1 MADLGNLKILLEMST
16 AGAIGSLNNVEQAVN
31 ALNKKTTAL
40 ELRFNKESYNTL
52 LHQLQDISST
62 VQTVANTAGAG
73 FAEGMKKSTEVTK
86 GQVASSEELLHITKE
101 LDSAE
106 NRLADAKARVTQAE
120 ETLLRRREKLVDVQ
134 RSILQYQEDAELFAL
149 RHKTGIESNDI
160 EMLQKYLDTIKELKK
175 LTPWN
180 KGTDSEAWNATT
192 KETVAIV
199 EKLAKKWGI
208 AREEVERYFHSFS
221 LFSGH
226 KYDFSFSDR
235 MGLYNLTLQQRSN
248 AFTPGSKERLDAFKD
263 ATRAAKD
270 AVKELTGEEEH
281 LHHALDEAESS
292 LASAKA
298 SVQKETAEVQKL
310 TDAKK
315 KLADTQKQTEN
326 SAATKG
332 ATVQMQQQVTLG
344 ADLEGVFKEMLVT
357 LRAIAE
363 QQESVTNA
371 RGKRVQKVK
380 EEKEEEK
387 ELYDINRLRQIAE
400 EKNGQLTKDQVSV
413 LKQMEAIEKALID
426 IDQKHSTHLADQL
439 KKWMHYD
446 GVTKEQLG
454 TYQAL
459 ITRMQAAMRLEEK
472 TTKEAE
478 KANRQRKASAKE
490 REAAAKRQAQL
501 ETSILRV
508 ETRLL
513 GMDESRLQA
522 TTQAMIAKMRTGQV
536 TQEEV
541 SHLSAVLSKEQAIL
555 SAEEKKGTA
564 VSKTNLHLG
573 RQSGLLQQIN
583 SYLATYLS
591 VFGAVNIIKNLVRI
605 TGEFEAQHVALRAI
619 LQDVAGADR
628 IFYQLQELAVK
639 SPFTFRNLTDYA
651 KQLSAF
657 SVPMNE
663 IYDTTKRLADVSAGL
678 GVDMSRIILAY
689 GQIRSASF
697 LRGQEVRQL
706 TEAGIPVLQELAK
719 QFKDIEGEAIS
730 VGKVFDKISARQVPF
745 EMIEKMFQDL
755 TSEGGKFYQM
765 QETLAETVKGKVS
778 NLQDA
783 WEIML
788 SKVGENN
795 DAFIKG
801 VLNGVTD
808 LIKNYKELAK
818 AIELAA
824 VAYGTYRVA
833 CVAATQAQT
842 MQHLVMAATG
852 EKINAIQALL
862 ARLSLT
868 MRKIPGSIM
877 GIVSKLNPWAIGIAA
892 VTTALAALYI
902 HHREVTA
909 HIREADKITSKAIA
923 TAEASKSNIHYYIQR
938 LKEAKEGTE
947 EYNKARQAVI
957 DQSGTYISATDAE
970 RLSLQSVD
978 DVWVNI
984 CKHIEE
990 ASKLQAMQSVTA
1002 DATARKQES
1011 QLKVMDRLA
1020 QYQNRW
1026 KFSNETRMD
1035 MAALIRG
1042 EITQEELQKR
1052 VNEAFP
1058 ETSIFRKDLPY
1069 FASMLKVDFDNAE
1082 RKFDEEITHTQ
1093 KSLGDLYGDFE
1104 KKENKVE
1111 KTLDGWRKRAS
1122 DYLSTVSGGTRGVK
1136 VTEDTNLA
1144 DFAEGGAK
1152 ALNEL
1157 RKALEL
1163 IPDTE
1168 SDYKKVEADIKFWE
1182 NLSEAI
1188 YGAGKTEFG
1197 NSTKLTKKQLKDA
1210 ETLRKEQIASIK
1222 QSVQDLKEAK
1232 KWYDQLTPLLGSDNA
1247 KTLLAS
1253 FNFAVP
1259 KEGFN
1264 NAFRGYAD
1272 KLKSLGDKNGAQ
1284 DVMNWAQGR
1293 DINSVLEASKA
1304 VEKYTES
1311 LRDLEAQTKRLN
1323 LTGFAQELDKI
1334 IVDAD
1339 SKNRQLQTNWAQKAK
1354 ELEKA
1359 KDGWIERYRVE
1370 NEKATA
1376 EDAEKAWQSFYD
1388 NQVAMA
1394 KKSIDTQREYNN
1406 KVAQEQINDKASKWV
1421 EDMMQKNN
1429 INLHDMSDKSLG
1441 QMNVL
1446 IERMRALVSS
1456 DALATI
1462 IPNELI
1468 EDAKLLNVTFEELL
1482 DNIEKIVN
1490 TKVGDVQVDRMKKL
1504 LGGLSSGLSVLGLSA
1519 NTSPIQDAYAKYVE
1533 KQREQAEAL
1542 KENTKAQ
1549 EEYNK
1554 ARNDFLRNGTDFS
1567 GALQKLG
1574 ESMKKLKEATEATAD
1589 AQNELKWTAVLAG
1602 AQAFGSA
1609 LSNVGE
1615 GIKKIG
1621 AAKGDESLEG
1631 LGDTLST
1638 VGKGFSDAAGA
1649 ALAGFAVGGPVGAA
1663 IGAGLSVLNTLFDS
1677 LVESIVK
1684 AEEYNRKMQQA
1695 SDDWAL
1701 SVQKIRNEYALLQEQ
1716 LDTLFGDSSLA
1727 KMSGWGNIIREQRE
1741 FIKSIDTSALGN
1753 VKIKTKDYNWWQ
1765 ELWGSRDEYTSLRDI
1780 VPELFNDDG
1789 SLNFAYLDEFKQSD
1803 YWDMLSDDWKHTL
1816 EEMAEANE
1824 AYEDALAQMRD
1835 YLTSVFGEVGESIS
1849 DALVTAFEESGEAAF
1864 DMGDIL
1870 SSVAKKF
1877 VKDWT
1882 QAFLVKNYLQKLDD
1896 SVEKLWEDNSL
1907 SMEEQ
1912 ISQSLGLL
1920 RDTLAGMSD
1929 KLPEIQAFYEAVED
1943 QFHWAD
1949 GAGEELGDA
1958 IKTALVEQNSSLIAG
1973 YINSMRAD
1981 ITMQRN
1987 EIMQSISPNVEQIST
2002 TLNTH
2007 LMAVKSIEGN
2017 VARIWS
2023 RFDALTTSGS
2033 GVKIGARI

>member
-73 FAEGMKKSTEVTK
+73 FAEGMKRSTE
-86 GQVASSEELLHITKE
+86 
-101 LDSAE
+101 
-106 NRLADAKARVTQAE
+106 
-120 ETLLRRREKLVDVQ
+120 
-134 RSILQYQEDAELFAL
+134 
-149 RHKTGIESNDI
+149 
-160 EMLQKYLDTIKELKK
+160 
-175 LTPWN
+175 
-180 KGTDSEAWNATT
+180 
-192 KETVAIV
+192 
-199 EKLAKKWGI
+199 
-208 AREEVERYFHSFS
+208 
-221 LFSGH
+221 
-226 KYDFSFSDR
+226 
-235 MGLYNLTLQQRSN
+235 
-248 AFTPGSKERLDAFKD
+248 
-263 ATRAAKD
+263 
-270 AVKELTGEEEH
+270 
-281 LHHALDEAESS
+281 
-292 LASAKA
+292 
-298 SVQKETAEVQKL
+298 
-310 TDAKK
+310 
-315 KLADTQKQTEN
+315 
-326 SAATKG
+326 ATKG

-344 ADLEGVFKEMLVT
+344 ADLEGVFKEMLGT

-363 QQESVTNA
+363 QQENVTNA

-380 EEKEEEK
+380 EEKEEEEK
-387 ELYDINRLRQIAE
+387 MYDLVRLRQLAD
-400 EKNGQLTKDQVSV
+400 EKNGNLAADEASVLGRMEALKKRLVGLSQEYGTELTKDLIAEMEMGGVSV
-413 LKQMEAIEKALID
+413 KQLKTLETQVTRMEAIAKAAKQTAAEE
-426 IDQKHSTHLADQL
+426 QKVARQQ
-439 KKWMHYD
+439 
-446 GVTKEQLG
+446 EQASRKQR
-454 TYQAL
+454 QA
-459 ITRMQAAMRLEEK
+459 
-472 TTKEAE
+472 
-478 KANRQRKASAKE
+478 AKE

-541 SHLSAVLSKEQAIL
+541 SHLSAVLSKEQAILSNEQAIL

-719 QFKDIEGEAIS
+719 QFRDIEGDAIS

-842 MQHLVMAATG
+842 MQRLVMVATG

-902 HHREVTA
+902 RHREVTA

-938 LKEAKEGTE
+938 LKDAKEGTE

-957 DQSGTYISATDAE
+957 DQSGTYISTTDAE

-1058 ETSIFRKDLPY
+1058 ETSIFRMDLPY
-1069 FASMLKVDFDNAE
+1069 FASMLKVDFDKAE
-1082 RKFDEEITHTQ
+1082 RKFDEEITHAQ

-1157 RKALEL
+1157 RKAIEL

-1182 NLSEAI
+1182 KLSEAI

-1339 SKNRQLQTNWAQKAK
+1339 SKNRQLQTNWEQNLHELQEKK
-1354 ELEKA
+1354 E
-1359 KDGWIERYRVE
+1359 GWKTLYE
-1370 NEKATA
+1370 A
-1376 EDAEKAWQSFYD
+1376 EHPGEDSEKAWQKYYD
-1388 NQVAMA
+1388 SINEKTQAF
-1394 KKSIDTQREYNN
+1394 IDTQKEYNS
-1406 KVAQEQINDKASKWV
+1406 KVAQEQINSKASQWLDEIMK
-1421 EDMMQKNN
+1421 ENN
-1429 INLHDMSDKSLG
+1429 IDFHDMSDKSLAQVNILIDRL
-1441 QMNVL
+1441 QMLASDESLAHL
-1446 IERMRALVSS
+1446 IP
-1456 DALATI
+1456 D
-1462 IPNELI
+1462 ELKD
-1468 EDAKLLNVTFEELL
+1468 DAKLINAEFTKLLSTIKKTASTKLGDLNVE
-1482 DNIEKIVN
+1482 
-1490 TKVGDVQVDRMKKL
+1490 RMKKTMTGIKAIMSTLGISTDTSAVDSSFAL
-1504 LGGLSSGLSVLGLSA
+1504 LQQSLIEVA
-1519 NTSPIQDAYAKYVE
+1519 NANIDVENAQKERDDAYENGKEEDQVRANEKLAKSLADLAD
-1533 KQREQAEAL
+1533 KTTEAD
-1542 KENTKAQ
+1542 KAQ
-1549 EEYNK
+1549 KLYNASIAMASVGAFASALDK
-1554 ARNDFLRNGTDFS
+1554 VAAEMKKVADASSDT
-1567 GALQKLG
+1567 ALQELSDTVSGIAQNLQAAAAGYAAAASAGAGAYAWIGAVIGGVGDLILQIVDSVVEIEKYNQM
-1574 ESMKKLKEATEATAD
+1574 MKNATA
-1589 AQNELKWTAVLAG
+1589 E
-1602 AQAFGSA
+1602 
-1609 LSNVGE
+1609 
-1615 GIKKIG
+1615 
-1621 AAKGDESLEG
+1621 
-1631 LGDTLST
+1631 
-1638 VGKGFSDAAGA
+1638 
-1649 ALAGFAVGGPVGAA
+1649 
-1663 IGAGLSVLNTLFDS
+1663 
-1677 LVESIVK
+1677 
-1684 AEEYNRKMQQA
+1684 
-1695 SDDWAL
+1695 WAL
-1701 SVQKIRNEYALLQEQ
+1701 SVAQVRNEYALLQEQ
-1716 LDTLFGDSSLA
+1716 FDTIFGAVSLS
-1727 KMSGWGNIIREQRE
+1727 KMTGWANVLQEQGN
-1741 FIKSIDTSALGN
+1741 
-1753 VKIKTKDYNWWQ
+1753 KIKDFNKGLVA
-1765 ELWGSRDEYTSLRDI
+1765 ELSNTSIKTGTQFYFDPAGDLGGSGRVGWYGVYQSLSQLT
-1780 VPELFNDDG
+1780 PELFNDDG
-1789 SLNFAYLDEFKQSD
+1789 LLNFAYLDEFKQSK

-1816 EEMAEANE
+1816 EEMAEANK